1 MWSPSVILSC
11 SENPY
16 KSQFKIRYKRITAGG
31 MRGLWLQM
39 HGRVRWFNQLPR
51 FSTENTSC
59 FFGKV
64 FSAVLVNFKTST
76 DGGLLSHWCSSKML
90 NILLSPLFFAPPP
103 PTWTP
108 RKHIVFTDGLF
119 ALLPAKSWEAWAVLL
134 TCSECS
140 QALTTLS
147 GGLCTIRAHER
158 PFHAY
163 IQQGLQQFFKPFIQR
178 KKQISYL
185 VTSYHYQYF

>member
-1 MWSPSVILSC
+1 MSLPSDVAAILIGIDLITPNSPPMWSPSVILSC

-59 FFGKV
+59 FFCEV

-90 NILLSPLFFAPPP
+90 NILISPLFFAPPP
-103 PTWTP
+103 HMNTQKTYCLHG
-108 RKHIVFTDGLF
+108 RIICIVNLQSHGRH
-119 ALLPAKSWEAWAVLL
+119 
-134 TCSECS
+134 
-140 QALTTLS
+140 
-147 GGLCTIRAHER
+147 GLC
-158 PFHAY
+158 Y
-163 IQQGLQQFFKPFIQR
+163 
-178 KKQISYL
+178 
-185 VTSYHYQYF
+185 

>member
-1 MWSPSVILSC
+1 MSLPSDVAAILIGIDLITPNSPPMWSPSVILSC

-90 NILLSPLFFAPPP
+90 NILISPLFFAPPP
-103 PTWTP
+103 HEHPENILSS
-108 RKHIVFTDGLF
+108 RTDYLHCYLQSHGRH
-119 ALLPAKSWEAWAVLL
+119 
-134 TCSECS
+134 
-140 QALTTLS
+140 
-147 GGLCTIRAHER
+147 GLC
-158 PFHAY
+158 Y
-163 IQQGLQQFFKPFIQR
+163 W
-178 KKQISYL
+178 L
-185 VTSYHYQYF
+185 VVNVHKHWQLFQVDFVQ